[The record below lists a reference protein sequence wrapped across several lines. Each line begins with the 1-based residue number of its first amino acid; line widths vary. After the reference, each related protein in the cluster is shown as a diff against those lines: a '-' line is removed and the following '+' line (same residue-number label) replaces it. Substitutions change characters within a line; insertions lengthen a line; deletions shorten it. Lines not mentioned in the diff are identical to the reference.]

1 MHVDH
6 GSACLSGQWM
16 VPPCVQV
23 LIRYPSRLLLSEG
36 IWPFRP
42 VPRKAFDATPI
53 LYLAHGGQ
61 AARGSLR
68 SKVLSQALG
77 SPDPCPAAPA
87 GRTIRTTSFLAYCAG
102 KALPHTAQSC
112 MFANLQGWK
121 GEELSIHSYNEA
133 TSSSRQHCMVQH
145 MHGSCLPF
153 TPRNTAGLPGRLKLS
168 PVPWECSSPK
178 NTSSTWWPTFQ
189 NAAPGKQH

>member
-1 MHVDH
+1 MPLLLVSSPWPSASCVSFLLSQSEEHLQVSLVPSGLESSTCMVFRPWTLSLPRCSLKRMQDAR
-6 GSACLSGQWM
+6 GPACLSGQWM

-42 VPRKAFDATPI
+42 VPRKAFDETQI
-53 LYLAHGGQ
+53 LYLAHGGK

-77 SPDPCPAAPA
+77 SPDPCPAAPV
-87 GRTIRTTSFLAYCAG
+87 GRTIGTTSFLAYCAG

-112 MFANLQGWK
+112 MFANLQG
-121 GEELSIHSYNEA
+121 
-133 TSSSRQHCMVQH
+133 
-145 MHGSCLPF
+145 
-153 TPRNTAGLPGRLKLS
+153 
-168 PVPWECSSPK
+168 
-178 NTSSTWWPTFQ
+178 
-189 NAAPGKQH
+189 